1 MNDRREFLTAGAAG
15 LAAALL
21 AAHEA
26 QAAPSA
32 RTIAQRDAPKVSLD
46 GWQMTASEVNYPPG
60 ESSARHRHP
69 GFVIGYVLEGQYRFA
84 VNEQAPYCR
93 QDKCSSSRS
102 TRQAR
107 CMRCLATQAQRNRR
121 RSSRLCSRRKA
132 TRSRFPI
139 DASTGSD
146 LLVRPSD
153 GGIDR
158 ASGLRN

>member
-1 MNDRREFLTAGAAG
+1 MNDRREFLTAGVAG

-32 RTIAQRDAPKVSLD
+32 RTIAQRDAPTVSLD

-84 VNEQAPYCR
+84 VNEQAPTVLSPG
-93 QDKCSSSRS
+93 QMFFESFDTPGEVHAVSG
-102 TRQAR
+102 
-107 CMRCLATQAQRNRR
+107 N
-121 RSSRLCSRRKA
+121 
-132 TRSRFPI
+132 
-139 DASTGSD
+139 ASTTQPAKILAIVFTKKGD
-146 LLVRPSD
+146 PVTIP
-153 GGIDR
+153 
-158 ASGLRN
+158 A